1 MQSYFGYFGHACSHS
16 PKMIVSS
23 CGRLQYLS
31 ACKIWTASFTFFL
44 RYYILKNLAVWLA
57 GSILAITRDP
67 KFCQICWSNINH
79 NISSRFRLFPRKTN
93 ITKFFKQY
101 KTSILGLFWTLFAQI
116 WANMNFPEKKR
127 AYSVFQY
134 SNYLSLCQKS
144 KQRNETFWK
153 TLLDGQT
160 KNLFIPLIS
169 LRDTVS
175 FRVLRLIEKS
185 HNYDWPRAF
194 WAISQEPEFSQI
206 WNLLRHIAITVNIN
220 FHYRPN
226 RGKIKELKKKTKL
239 SYI

>member
-44 RYYILKNLAVWLA
+44 RYYILKNLAIWLA

-79 NISSRFRLFPRKTN
+79 NISSQFRLFTRKTN
-93 ITKFFKQY
+93 ITKFFKKY
-101 KTSILGLFWTLFAQI
+101 KTPYFGAILDSFCPNLGKYEFSW
-116 WANMNFPEKKR
+116 KKR

-185 HNYDWPRAF
+185 HNYDWPRVF
-194 WAISQEPEFSQI
+194 WAISQESEFSQI
-206 WNLLRHIAITVNIN
+206 WNLFRHIEITGI
-220 FHYRPN
+220 
-226 RGKIKELKKKTKL
+226 
-239 SYI
+239 